1 MGKSGGK
8 YIRQTFTCAVAILRE
23 EKGMLIE
30 GIEVGRYSKLTRS
43 DLARELGLNG
53 NLTEVTCQVEKI
65 QGNYDTLASTFVL
78 TEE

>member
-1 MGKSGGK
+1 MHKGGGK
-8 YIRQTFTCAVAILRE
+8 DRRRAVACAVAILRE
-23 EKGMLIE
+23 EKGMPIE

-65 QGNYDTLASTFVL
+65 QGNYDALAATLVL